1 MTRNLNV
8 GDLVYDDKNYTDAV
22 IVEVLD
28 DNKVLLI
35 NDNYDKWKVDI
46 NYVYSVN
53 KELSNKY
60 NILICDE
67 HNEDIDYPYYIPIA
81 QENAYEIELEHFS
94 ELYS

>member
-1 MTRNLNV
+1 MARNLNV

-46 NYVYSVN
+46 NYVY
-53 KELSNKY
+53 
-60 NILICDE
+60 
-67 HNEDIDYPYYIPIA
+67 
-81 QENAYEIELEHFS
+81 
-94 ELYS
+94 